1 MPCTRLE
8 LRRVEADHV
17 LHDLAVADVH
27 TVHPAQAE
35 RPVGTGRVQDPAD
48 ERVFGVSLEPPQI
61 DDPDADVVLALRL
74 RDGARELA
82 WLSTVSTFGTAVDV
96 TLAELSIEAFYPA
109 DDETPAALLGGRDQR
124 TLPPAGT

>member
-1 MPCTRLE
+1 VLGHLE
-8 LRRVEADHV
+8 AHVGHLLQRLRRQAAITGDAELEQ
-17 LHDLAVADVH
+17 LHDELAGY
-27 TVHPAQAE
+27 T
-35 RPVGTGRVQDPAD
+35 
-48 ERVFGVSLEPPQI
+48 GVSLEPPQI
-61 DDPDADVVLALRL
+61 DDPDADIVLALRL

-109 DDETPAALLGGRDQR
+109 DDETAAALLGGRDQR